1 MIAGLISQI
10 VMDKCRDFPVLY
22 IVVAK
27 IVLSTHG
34 LYPKY
39 LSQNSKGG
47 IIRHFAIRNTK
58 SDCKFQNLNICP
70 ICDLYSLSK
79 GIKS

>member
-39 LSQNSKGG
+39 FSQNSKGG
-47 IIRHFAIRNTK
+47 IGHLAILNTE
-58 SDCKFQNLNICP
+58 SDC
-70 ICDLYSLSK
+70 
-79 GIKS
+79 